1 MSVSQVRSAKLRICY
16 QITNRSQHT
25 YLETATDRQA
35 RIIQM
40 FQYFSSHSNVLPLL
54 KQNFEEHFA
63 DTTPPPMAGA
73 IQSL

>member
-40 FQYFSSHSNVLPLL
+40 FQYFSSRSNVLPLL
-54 KQNFEEHFA
+54 KQNFLRQLIIPHRQTKNI
-63 DTTPPPMAGA
+63 D
-73 IQSL
+73 SY